1 MMDTLRLTRQQ
12 VRQVDRLAIER
23 LGIPGIVLM
32 ENAGRNAAAAIID
45 LLSKQ
50 CHLAVNQAQ
59 VAILCGGGNNAG
71 DGYVIARHLQNRGV
85 SVTVY
90 AFKDPWVLTG
100 DAGVNHHICAHMGVG
115 VCPIATPKQLADQA
129 PNWAKADIVVDAL
142 LGTGFT
148 GAVRPDLAGVIQT
161 CNDLS
166 GPKIVAVDVPSGL
179 DCNTGQPS
187 NATIKADL
195 TVTFVAV
202 KTGFVADEA
211 LSYIGEVIV
220 ADIGTPPQ
228 LIEQVMAA
236 DPG

>member
-1 MMDTLRLTRQQ
+1 MLRLTRQQ
-12 VRQVDRLAIER
+12 VRQVDRLAVEV

-32 ENAGRNAAAAIID
+32 ENAGRNAAVAIVD
-45 LLSKQ
+45 LLAKQ
-50 CHLAVNQAQ
+50 CNLAVNQAQ

-71 DGYVIARHLQNRGV
+71 DGYVIARHLRNAGA

-90 AFKDPWVLTG
+90 AFKDPRKLTG
-100 DAGVNHHICAHMGVG
+100 DAGVNHHICAQMGVSIYS
-115 VCPIATPKQLADQA
+115 IATPEQLAAQA
-129 PNWAKADIVVDAL
+129 PNWAKAHVVVDAL

-148 GAVRPDLAGVIQT
+148 GAVRADLAGVIQR

-187 NATIKADL
+187 NATIQADM
-195 TVTFVAV
+195 TVTFVAS

-211 LSYIGEVIV
+211 LPYVGEVIV
-220 ADIGTPPQ
+220 ADIGTPPK
-228 LIEQVMAA
+228 LIDQVIAA